1 MRDCGVHPRLHMIVS
16 TALVVTLLTAMLPG
30 VTIAGPLGARIEGR
44 VLGVDGR
51 PAAGHRVHL
60 IDGGGR
66 SVAQAAT
73 SNDGIYAFKD
83 LAAGSYGLG
92 IEGVDGQAAP
102 VAAPAV
108 KLGAGELG
116 RRDIRLMQAEPG
128 RIESATQANYGVGMW
143 WAGLSPAA
151 KAWTII
157 GVVVV
162 VGVTAAALSDDD
174 NDPAASPS
182 ENQKD

>member
-1 MRDCGVHPRLHMIVS
+1 MAA
-16 TALVVTLLTAMLPG
+16 ALILTLVAATLPA
-30 VTIAGPLGARIEGR
+30 VAIAGSLGARIEGR

-60 IDGGGR
+60 IDDGGR

-73 SNDGIYAFKD
+73 SNEGIYAFKD

-92 IEGVDGQAAP
+92 IEGVNGEAAP

-108 KLGAGELG
+108 KLGNGELG

-128 RIESATQANYGVGMW
+128 RIEAATQANYGVGMW

-151 KAWTII
+151 KVWTII
-157 GVVVV
+157 GIVAVA
-162 VGVTAAALSDDD
+162 GVTAAALSDDD
-174 NDPAASPS
+174 ESDASPS
-182 ENQKD
+182 EPED